1 MEYLIKKIAD
11 ILSENG
17 IPPTNSNILNVLR
30 WYNADIGIDQ
40 DEIYSIVKQLYPH
53 PIFAPVKDV

>member
-17 IPPTNSNILNVLR
+17 VPPTDSNILNVLKR
-30 WYNADIGIDQ
+30 YNADIGIDQ
-40 DEIYSIVKQLYPH
+40 DEIYLIVKNLYPH
-53 PIFAPVKDV
+53 PIFTSE